1 MKECR
6 IARKWSRDDV
16 NIDVMRDGVGSG
28 WVVTASVGIAV
39 LIAGCGPP
47 ETDSTSTAPTLST
60 TTLTDTSTTLAESE
74 TTLPETTTTT
84 SAASVDSNVPPSM
97 SREEI
102 PWPEVGDGW
111 YVALYDSSQ
120 VDPDGGGEIVEGPV
134 VLFLVDS
141 DGNRYEVSSWPA
153 GDGPWWLTDAVGTTA
168 LVEGSGATLDDFEWQ
183 VVDLMTGAATPVHT
197 VSFPESA
204 YSFGPSVA
212 LTRPSGANIVVY
224 RSDGT
229 DEWLERRSVDGT
241 VLDVVYQQPYVDGV
255 ESLRW
260 MYGYDGTS
268 LLVTHHGGIV
278 EVSNTGEVLGENWV
292 PPDHRCEPVRWW
304 DADTFLA
311 VCYGQGPGSAP
322 IDTDGNP
329 HTYYGRLWLLETDGS
344 AGTAM
349 TEYPTEPPIVVDFG
363 YHDAWPAGSETLIQW
378 SGDCGSSQ
386 VATLQPDGTGVFIEI
401 DVPES
406 IVADGV
412 GMVDVMD
419 DEVTVYGWEGCGGWV
434 GALFVT
440 DLEGEHLRDLV
451 PIVGDSL
458 GVIGARG
465 LATVYP

>member
-1 MKECR
+1 M
-6 IARKWSRDDV
+6 
-16 NIDVMRDGVGSG
+16 MRAHSG
-28 WVVTASVGIAV
+28 RGLVSIAV
-39 LIAGCGPP
+39 VALFAACGPP
-47 ETDSTSTAPTLST
+47 SSDSDGTSTLPIASTSTVP
-60 TTLTDTSTTLAESE
+60 DTSTTPADPE
-74 TTLPETTTTT
+74 TTAQETTTTVGG
-84 SAASVDSNVPPSM
+84 SVEADPNVPPSM
-97 SREEI
+97 SRDDV
-102 PWPEVGDGW
+102 PWPEVGAGW

-134 VLFLVDS
+134 VLFLVDG

-153 GDGPWWLTDAVGTTA
+153 GEGPWWLVDAVGTTA
-168 LVEGSGATLDDFEWQ
+168 LVEGSGETLDDYEWQ
-183 VVDLMTGAATPVHT
+183 VVDLLTGASTPVHT

-204 YSFGPSVA
+204 YGFGPAVS
-212 LTRPSGANIVVY
+212 LTRPTGANIVVY
-224 RSDGT
+224 RSDGI
-229 DEWLERRSVDGT
+229 DEWLERRSADGT
-241 VLDVVYQQPYVDGV
+241 VLDVVYQQPYADGV

-260 MYGYDGTS
+260 MYGYDGAS
-268 LLVTHHGGIV
+268 LLVAHHGGIA

-304 DADTFLA
+304 DAGTFLA

-386 VATLQPDGTGVFIEI
+386 VATLQPDGAGVFLNI

-412 GMVDVMD
+412 GMVDVL
-419 DEVTVYGWEGCGGWV
+419 DEQVTIYGWEGCGGWV

-440 DLEGEHLRDLV
+440 DLDGEHLRDLV
-451 PIVGDSL
+451 PVVGDSL